1 MGGVGATGPL
11 TRGWGGMGGAYL
23 GGMCMEGGL
32 GEGCPGPVAPG
43 GVEREDGRMAH
54 YNWPIIGG
62 VFCFAYRSAGV
73 RWWGRS
79 GRYLP
84 GLSTSST
91 SQDRKTTGVVRKSGG
106 PRCSAV

>member
-32 GEGCPGPVAPG
+32 GAGCPGPVAPG

-54 YNWPIIGG
+54 
-62 VFCFAYRSAGV
+62 
-73 RWWGRS
+73 
-79 GRYLP
+79 
-84 GLSTSST
+84 
-91 SQDRKTTGVVRKSGG
+91 
-106 PRCSAV
+106 